1 MTSRFLL
8 DEIRSWLAEHGPQ
21 TAAEI
26 AAGIRARR
34 DDVDDWLRTSA
45 FLPVPGPV
53 GSNPRAQHWEA
64 SQAVPQRRAGTP
76 THKQRV
82 LMLLSDGRPHRSSE
96 GYRLGVML
104 HSRVADLRRDGHV
117 IECHR
122 DGPDYVYQLK
132 QESLVPAAADHQATG
147 PQPTAS
153 STAAAE
159 TNEPVQVPL
168 FTQPRGAYSEEA
180 A

>member
-1 MTSRFLL
+1 MTSRDLHG
-8 DEIRSWLAEHGPQ
+8 EIRVWLDRHGAC
-21 TAAEI
+21 TVGEI
-26 AAGIRARR
+26 AVGVRSRR
-34 DDVDDWLRTSA
+34 DDVDDVLAQGGFYAAPRPA
-45 FLPVPGPV
+45 DG
-53 GSNPRAQHWEA
+53 NPRASYWEA
-64 SQAVPQRRAGTP
+64 SQAVPQRPAGVP

-82 LMLLSDGRPHRSSE
+82 YMLLSDGRPHRSGE

-132 QESLVPAAADHQATG
+132 QDSLVPAAADHQATG

-153 STAAAE
+153 FTAAAE
-159 TNEPVQVPL
+159 TNEPVQLPL

>member
-34 DDVDDWLRTSA
+34 DDVDDWMRTSA

-132 QESLVPAAADHQATG
+132 QGSLASPAPVPPATD
-147 PQPTAS
+147 TAS
-153 STAAAE
+153 SAGAGE

-168 FTQPRGAYSEEA
+168 FTQPRGAYDEA
-180 A
+180 AA